1 MRILL
6 TPSDVVVLVV
16 PDAMR
21 QESQASVSERIGV
34 TAAASSDTRES
45 PKEHRQRGS
54 RQPASDSSPQSHGP
68 KIAKVLQTLVSLFY

>member
-34 TAAASSDTRES
+34 TAAAS
-45 PKEHRQRGS
+45 
-54 RQPASDSSPQSHGP
+54 
-68 KIAKVLQTLVSLFY
+68 